1 MSFSSVLPT
10 PQVLLKSG
18 GAAAPPPPVL
28 AGVDSAVGTDALV
41 SLAVAVSAAE
51 ARTGIDAVA
60 LCAASLLP
68 APDVAQGIDVS
79 GLPAIL
85 VFDAALGT
93 ETLVSHAASVAVAE
107 ARAGVDVVT
116 VCLASAIPHPDAAK
130 TLDALVSLAARTPA
144 MLDAAKAVET
154 LSPIGILLTPAPD
167 SAAGVDELLTLY
179 TGIYIVFDRAR
190 RTVETVTSLEAL
202 LPATDAASALE
213 AVVQYGLT
221 AFGYLLRL
229 VKKGDI
235 ILPDDQN
242 TLVYAWRKL
251 LEALDRVRANIAEGK
266 PDAVP
271 MVDAYI
277 SEIKALVD
285 KMPIVKEGDPVY
297 SEHFNLHVRALNKF
311 FELIDWIANNVCTA
325 VAKLRDAL
333 FWAQLVVML
342 LSEKRTGDIV
352 ASSDW
357 NAVKQA
363 FSNAPYL
370 SDLAACFVIV
380 KERRRITLLAIVPKV
395 VRLDRKI
402 PAAEARALPVQR
414 LDRKIPTAEARVPPV
429 TRQDRKI
436 PQPAVEFPSVTR
448 IDKSLAPTVTYEVT

>member
-18 GAAAPPPPVL
+18 GVAAPPPPAL
-28 AGVDSAVGTDALV
+28 TGTDSATGADTLV
-41 SLAVAVSAAE
+41 SLTVAVSAAE
-51 ARTGIDAVA
+51 ARVGVDAVT

-68 APDVAQGIDVS
+68 APD
-79 GLPAIL
+79 
-85 VFDAALGT
+85 T
-93 ETLVSHAASVAVAE
+93 
-107 ARAGVDVVT
+107 AR
-116 VCLASAIPHPDAAK
+116 
-130 TLDALVSLAARTPA
+130 TLDALTALLA
-144 MLDAAKAVET
+144 T
-154 LSPIGILLTPAPD
+154 LKPAPD
-167 SAAGVDELLTLY
+167 SALATEALTQYYALVTPVPDIGRGGDLLTLLY
-179 TGIYIVFDRAR
+179 TGVIYAFDSSM

-202 LPATDAASALE
+202 VPATDTARSLE
-213 AVVQYGLT
+213 MVIQYGLSV
-221 AFGYLLRL
+221 FGYLLRL
-229 VKKGDI
+229 VSKGDI

-266 PDAVP
+266 PDAAP
-271 MVDAYI
+271 TVDAYI
-277 SEIKALVD
+277 SEIRTLVD
-285 KMPIVKEGDPVY
+285 KMPEVKEGDPVY

-333 FWAQLVVML
+333 FWAQLAVML
-342 LSEKRTGDIV
+342 LWEKRTGDIV

-380 KERRRITLLAIVPKV
+380 KERRKITLLAVVPKV

-402 PAAEARALPVQR
+402 PTAEARVPPVQR

-429 TRQDRKI
+429 ARLDRKI

-448 IDKSLAPTVTYEVT
+448 IDKSLAPTVTYTIT